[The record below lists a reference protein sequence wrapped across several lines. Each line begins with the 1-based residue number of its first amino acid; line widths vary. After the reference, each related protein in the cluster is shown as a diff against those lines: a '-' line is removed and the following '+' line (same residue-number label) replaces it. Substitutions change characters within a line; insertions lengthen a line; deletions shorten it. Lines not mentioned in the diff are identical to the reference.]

1 MTDPE
6 RPSEAVLEKVR
17 KLLALGASPSEA
29 EAAAAVEKARVL
41 LARWGM
47 TLSDIEKEKLSTLE
61 ETLLEK
67 KRLRPWELD
76 LISVVSQAT
85 FTKALRSNGQIL
97 IIGRQ
102 LNVSSAQAL
111 FSYLH
116 PLVVFLGRAYNSP
129 TLHVESFRRGVVN
142 RLWQRLKANLAETA
156 DGANSTAARQAQEE
170 RTLVVQMEQV
180 TERENAAHMAAK
192 HGPTKTIRTKRTVHG
207 ESFQRG
213 KVVGNT
219 ISLDHQPFTTSRA
232 VRTLPKGGLT

>member
-1 MTDPE
+1 MTEPE
-6 RPSEAVLEKVR
+6 RPSEAVLDKVR

-29 EAAAAVEKARVL
+29 EATAAVEKARVL

-76 LISVVSQAT
+76 LISVVCQAS
-85 FTKALRSNGQIL
+85 FTKALRSNGRIL

-102 LNVSSAQAL
+102 VNVASAQAL

-116 PLVVFLGRAYNSP
+116 PLLVFLGRVYNRP

-142 RLWQRLKANLAETA
+142 RLWQRLKETLAETS
-156 DGANSTAARQAQEE
+156 DGSNSGTPQAQEE
-170 RTLVVQMEQV
+170 RALVVQMEQV
-180 TERENAAHMAAK
+180 TERENAAHLAAK
-192 HGPTKTIRTKRTVHG
+192 HGPTKTVRTKQRVHG

-213 KVVGNT
+213 KVVGDT
-219 ISLDHQPFTTSRA
+219 ISLNRQLD
-232 VRTLPKGGLT
+232 